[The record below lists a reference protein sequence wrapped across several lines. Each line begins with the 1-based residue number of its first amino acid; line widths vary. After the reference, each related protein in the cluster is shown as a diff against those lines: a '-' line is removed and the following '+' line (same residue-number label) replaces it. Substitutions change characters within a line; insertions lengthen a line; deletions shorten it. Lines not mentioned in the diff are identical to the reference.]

1 MKVLEFAF
9 DSRDTGSKN
18 DYLPHNYPVH
28 SVVYTGTHDNDTILG
43 WLQTAPKE
51 SVEFAKDYLR
61 LTKTEGYNWGMMKG
75 AWASV
80 SELAIVTM
88 QDILGLGSEAR
99 MNTPSIGEGNW
110 QWRSRKSDFTKSLAE
125 KIAEVTVLYGRI

>member
-1 MKVLEFAF
+1 M
-9 DSRDTGSKN
+9 
-18 DYLPHNYPVH
+18 
-28 SVVYTGTHDNDTILG
+28 VYTGTHDNDTILG

-99 MNTPSIGEGNW
+99 MNTPSTLGTNWKWRMKDGEL
-110 QWRSRKSDFTKSLAE
+110 TETLA
-125 KIAEVTVLYGRI
+125 KKLKRCMQMYGRTK